1 MNSTTFI
8 LPTLYYVTIPSTI
21 RIHTVIGSGLG
32 RAMGRRPTAQR
43 VKGSIPFI
51 PELLSPPLSV
61 ITFRLEN

>member
-1 MNSTTFI
+1 M
-8 LPTLYYVTIPSTI
+8 TIPSTI